1 MTLHRVLCMN
11 HALWARGPAGRG
23 PEAAMQVCVAA
34 VAHALR
40 AVCLAVRVPPGNQ
53 LEFQQGALAPLVLRE
68 QEREGW
74 AWRGERQE
82 GLSQARSYS
91 WLY

>member
-1 MTLHRVLCMN
+1 
-11 HALWARGPAGRG
+11 
-23 PEAAMQVCVAA
+23 MQVRVAV

-40 AVCLAVRVPPGNQ
+40 AVFLSVRVLQGNQ
-53 LEFQQGALAPLVLRE
+53 PELEQGALAPLVLRE
-68 QEREGW
+68 QEGEGW

-91 WLY
+91 RLY

>member
-1 MTLHRVLCMN
+1 MN

-23 PEAAMQVCVAA
+23 PEAVMQVCVAV

-40 AVCLAVRVPPGNQ
+40 AACLTVRVPPGNQ
-53 LEFQQGALAPLVLRE
+53 PELQQGPLAPLVLRE
-68 QEREGW
+68 QEREGR

-82 GLSQARSYS
+82 GLSQARS
-91 WLY
+91 